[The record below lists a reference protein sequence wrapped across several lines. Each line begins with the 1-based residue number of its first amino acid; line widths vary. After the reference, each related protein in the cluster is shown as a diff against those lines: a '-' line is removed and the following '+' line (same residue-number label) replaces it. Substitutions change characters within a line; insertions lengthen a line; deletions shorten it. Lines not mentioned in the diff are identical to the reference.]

1 MSGGAH
7 QQRFK
12 QHVSY
17 ILLDIFQFMRGRARI
32 CVATVA
38 FGLGINKADV
48 TAVVH
53 LHLPSS
59 PENYLQEIG
68 RAGRD
73 GRDAKAIALLMDE
86 DAVIRH
92 SLSHSDYIAESQV
105 RGLLNTLREVVVDAL
120 EDGAGA
126 EPYDCDNAN
135 QLSVALPIESSVI
148 GADCK
153 IETIE
158 TVLSL
163 LEDSSS
169 QESLLQIE
177 GTISDE
183 ATITLKRRSLEKLS
197 MNEPVVQ
204 CVIRC
209 ATRLSVQSDVVESS
223 DTAKE
228 FCHNESENREKAF
241 HSYSFGAFKF
251 SITKCARLLG
261 LSAEP
266 RHVYAAL
273 RRLQNA
279 GELELALKSSA
290 IHLLLR
296 PNGVKLFSNDM
307 DKPFLDDLVAK
318 LTRQVDCVA
327 RKVLEI
333 RGILH
338 RVAAVPSQPTS
349 PSSNPTKSTR
359 LLIFQDLVHR
369 YLGQEKSEKVENP
382 VVAMDDSELP
392 KDFEIQSRRELFFDV
407 SSLVR
412 DLCLSEN
419 AISGNASV
427 KFNEPSCSD
436 YTALALT
443 KFFHAIDSPR
453 APHSSFS
460 KHPMFGKWREINF
473 SSLLRAITEILNS
486 MS

>member
-1 MSGGAH
+1 
-7 QQRFK
+7 
-12 QHVSY
+12 
-17 ILLDIFQFMRGRARI
+17 MRGRARI

-48 TAVVH
+48 AAVVH

-73 GRDAKAIALLMDE
+73 GRSAKAIALLLDE
-86 DAVIRH
+86 DVVTRH
-92 SLSHSDYIAESQV
+92 SLSHSDCISKSQV

-120 EDGAGA
+120 GDAAGV
-126 EPYDCDNAN
+126 EPN
-135 QLSVALPIESSVI
+135 QLSVALPVEPSVM

-163 LEDSSS
+163 LEEGSTH
-169 QESLLQIE
+169 EPFLQIE
-177 GTISDE
+177 GTISDV
-183 ATITLKRRSLEKLS
+183 ATITLKRRSLEKLG

-204 CVIRC
+204 CVMQC
-209 ATRLSVQSDVVESS
+209 ATRLDIQSNVIEDS

-228 FCHNESENREKAF
+228 EIRQNESDKGF
-241 HSYSFGAFKF
+241 HSYSFGVFKF
-251 SITKCARLLG
+251 SITKCTRLLG

-279 GELELALKSSA
+279 GELELALESSA
-290 IHLLLR
+290 IHLRLQ
-296 PNGVKLFSNDM
+296 PNGMRLFRSDM
-307 DKPFLDDLVAK
+307 DEPSLVELVAK
-318 LTRQVDCVA
+318 LSRQCADNVECVA

-333 RGILH
+333 RRILH
-338 RVAAVPSQPTS
+338 RVAAVPSQPIS
-349 PSSNPTKSTR
+349 PSSNSKKSTR
-359 LLIFQDLVHR
+359 LILFQDLVHH
-369 YLGQEKSEKVENP
+369 YLEQEKSENVDDP
-382 VVAMDDSELP
+382 VPTVNDSELP
-392 KDFEIQSRRELFFDV
+392 KGFQGQSCRELSFDV

-412 DLCLSEN
+412 DLSLSKN
-419 AISGNASV
+419 AIGGTACV
-427 KFNEPSCSD
+427 EFNDPSCSD

-453 APHSSFS
+453 APYLSFS
-460 KHPMFGKWREINF
+460 RHPSFGKWRDTDF
-473 SSLLRAITEILNS
+473 SSLLRAVTEVISS